1 MTATATVPTV
11 TVGTGATVY
20 FGSDRVAGTVIHAT
34 KRQIVVQ
41 EDLSTPAEGFD
52 YFGNQVYDYLPDN
65 EGRTFIFT
73 LRDNGAWIAKGG
85 SKRNGLEAGIGG
97 RRTYRDPH
105 F

>member
-1 MTATATVPTV
+1 MTATALNP
-11 TVGTGATVY
+11 TVGTGATVF

-34 KRQIVVQ
+34 KSQVVVQ
-41 EDLSTPAEGFD
+41 EDISTPAEGFD

-73 LRDNGAWIAKGG
+73 LRDNGAWVAKGSG
-85 SKRNGLEAGIGG
+85 KRNGLQAGLGG
-97 RRTYRDPH
+97 RNTYRDPH